1 MAIPWSVLSFL
12 FPVVGP
18 SIPDIVSTINKLKA
32 DKQEKTD
39 ETENLQARFAEID
52 RTLSVQ
58 LELIDQLT
66 KQLRELERAIK
77 KTMVLALLALAIAV
91 LTLGMW
97 FLQSPG

>member
-1 MAIPWSVLSFL
+1 MAIPWSVLSFV
-12 FPVVGP
+12 FRVVGP
-18 SIPDIVSTINKLKA
+18 SIPEILSTINKLK
-32 DKQEKTD
+32 TD
-39 ETENLQARFAEID
+39 QQKETEETESLQARFTEID

-77 KTMVLALLALAIAV
+77 KAMGLALLALALAV

-97 FLQSPG
+97 FLQSPT

>member
-12 FPVVGP
+12 FRVVGP
-18 SIPDIVSTINKLKA
+18 NVPEILSTINKLK
-32 DKQEKTD
+32 TD
-39 ETENLQARFAEID
+39 QQKETEETKNLQARFTEID

-77 KTMVLALLALAIAV
+77 KTMVVALLALVLAV

-97 FLQSPG
+97 FLQSPT